1 MTSDLRFALRRLR
14 RSPAFTVTA
23 ITTLALTL
31 GASIALFAVVDAVL
45 LRPLDYPAPERLIT
59 VRNRVDG
66 IGPSPWGL
74 SQAQYFDYE
83 THASTLEGI
92 GVYVTNELA
101 VADAEGAE
109 RVPTASVSPSLFE
122 VLRVRP
128 AVGRLFREDDVQ
140 PGMPAGVAVLGHAFW
155 SRRFGGDPTVIG
167 RFIDI
172 DTRPREIVGVL
183 PPGFDLP
190 DGTAA
195 IWFPLQ
201 LDRNARPVNSHFLH
215 AVARLQPTMS
225 IDQVRAEL
233 EHLVNRYPEI
243 FPSAYDPAF
252 MRDSRF
258 APEVLSLHEAA
269 VGDVKRAL
277 WVLFGA
283 AGVVL
288 LIACANLANLFLV
301 RAQDR
306 WHELQVRTALGAEPR
321 HLLGHALAEAL
332 LIALVAGALGIYV
345 ADTAL
350 RVLLEWD
357 GLSLPRL
364 ERIGF
369 GWRAALF
376 AAALSIVTG
385 IALGLA
391 PMIRMRRIRSVHAQ
405 LHRGLTASRDAV
417 RARNGLVVGQVA
429 LAVVLLA
436 AAGLMGRSYQN
447 LGRVAPGFDPDGVL
461 AINVSLPAARYP
473 AHHDASRFYEALLER
488 VRGLPGVMS
497 AGATSALP
505 LTAAG
510 ACAALFIEDAPL
522 RPNENPPCV
531 PVRRVTPGYF
541 QALGIPVDGTT
552 PDWLDVNAESAGV
565 VVTRA
570 LAERLWPGQDALGK
584 GIRGN
589 GWTRP
594 FYRVVGVAGNVRE
607 AGLDKPPVEAAYF
620 PMIPMDGAPLWT
632 PARAMT
638 LVVRTQSEDPTAL
651 AGAVRGVLN
660 ELDRSIPLGTVST
673 MARIVE
679 QSIWRTTLVLL
690 LLGIAAGLGLLLAT
704 IGLYGVL
711 AYTVSRKR
719 KEIGIRTALG
729 GARSQIASRIV
740 RESLALTGTG
750 IAAGVIVAALTTSV
764 LENMLFGISAVDPL
778 TFAGASV
785 LLILTALMASYIP
798 ARRAAS
804 VDPMLVLRTD

>member
-1 MTSDLRFALRRLR
+1 MTSDLRFAVRRLR

-45 LRPLDYPAPERLIT
+45 LRPLDYPAPDRLIA

-74 SQAQYFDYE
+74 SQAQYFDYQG
-83 THASTLEGI
+83 HASTLESI
-92 GVYVTNELA
+92 GVYFTNEFTF
-101 VADAEGAE
+101 ADVDGAE
-109 RVPTASVSPSLFE
+109 RVLTASVSPPLFE

-128 AVGRLFREDDVQ
+128 ALGRLLREDDVR
-140 PGMPAGVAVLGHAFW
+140 PGTPAMVAVLSHAFW
-155 SRRFGGDPTVIG
+155 VRRFGADPTIIG
-167 RFIDI
+167 RVLEVEA
-172 DTRPREIVGVL
+172 RPREIVGVL
-183 PPGFDLP
+183 PARFNLP
-190 DGTAA
+190 DGKAA

-201 LDRNARPVNSHFLH
+201 LDRNARPVNSHFLS
-215 AVARLQPTMS
+215 AVARLQADVS
-225 IDQVRAEL
+225 IDQARAEL
-233 EHLVNRYPEI
+233 EHLVSRYPER
-243 FPSAYDPAF
+243 FPSAYDSAF

-258 APEVLSLHEAA
+258 APEVLSLHEAV
-269 VGDVKRAL
+269 VGDVRRVL

-288 LIACANLANLFLV
+288 LIACGNLANLFLV

-306 WHELQVRTALGAEPR
+306 WHEWQVRAALGAESR
-321 HLLGHALAEAL
+321 HLLRHALAEAL
-332 LIALVAGALGIYV
+332 LVSLVAGALGIYV

-350 RVLLEWD
+350 RVLLGWE

-364 ERIGF
+364 ERIGLD
-369 GWRAALF
+369 WRGALF
-376 AAALSIVTG
+376 TAALSTVTG
-385 IALGLA
+385 IALGLV
-391 PMIRMRRIRSVHAQ
+391 PMIRIRRVRSVHAQ
-405 LHRGLTASRDAV
+405 LHRGVTASRDAV
-417 RARNGLVVGQVA
+417 RARNGLIVGQVA
-429 LAVVLLA
+429 LTLVLLA
-436 AAGLMGRSYQN
+436 AGGLMARSYRN
-447 LGRVAPGFDPDGVL
+447 LSRVVPGFDSAGVL
-461 AINVSLPAARYP
+461 TINVSLPSARYP
-473 AHHDASRFYEALLER
+473 THHDASRFYETLIER
-488 VRGLPGVMS
+488 IRAIPGAMS

-505 LTAAG
+505 LAG
-510 ACAALFIEDAPL
+510 AGGCSALFVEDAPL
-522 RPNENPPCV
+522 TPNENPPCI

-541 QALGIPVDGTT
+541 RALGIPVRGTT
-552 PDWLDVNAESAGV
+552 PSWLDTNAESAGV

-589 GWTRP
+589 GWVRP
-594 FYRVVGVAGNVRE
+594 FYRVVGVAGDVRE

-620 PMIPMDGAPLWT
+620 PMIPMKGAPLWA

-660 ELDRSIPLGTVST
+660 ELDRSVPLGNVST
-673 MARIVE
+673 MGRIVE
-679 QSIWRTTLVLL
+679 QSMSRMTLVLL

-729 GARSQIASRIV
+729 GARSQIVRLIV
-740 RESLALTGTG
+740 RQSLALTGTG
-750 IAAGVIVAALTTSV
+750 VAAGVAVAALTTSV
-764 LENMLFGISAVDPL
+764 LENLLFGVSAVDPL
-778 TFAGASV
+778 TFASASV
-785 LLILTALMASYIP
+785 LLLLISLMASYIP
-798 ARRAAS
+798 ARHAAS
-804 VDPMLVLRTD
+804 VDPMLVLRAD